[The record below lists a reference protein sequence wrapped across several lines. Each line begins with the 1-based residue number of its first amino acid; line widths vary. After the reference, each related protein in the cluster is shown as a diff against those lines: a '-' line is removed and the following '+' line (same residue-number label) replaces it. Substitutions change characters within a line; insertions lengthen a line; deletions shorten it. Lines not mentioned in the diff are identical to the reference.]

1 MSHINDTH
9 FKALQYTK
17 RRNEYC
23 PANERSYFSEINTH
37 HHKVEIEG
45 NTNQKH
51 TGNEDLKRRF
61 FIGERASSPSNS
73 PSIPPRESN
82 RNNGIFYQ
90 PHQPSYARARR
101 ICTPAHSHGR
111 RRRWQRCSFL
121 FLRIDKISTR
131 FVRVFP
137 IHSLIRRIGRIVQ
150 PGRVSKLQS
159 ISICKGRILHLPYS
173 LNLIESTETL
183 IYKQLS
189 ALVMYIY
196 TAMSPRLKQTLRN
209 RCWTA
214 CPFYAKLTTQS
225 I

>member
-1 MSHINDTH
+1 MREIGQPSLLAILKSKTKKPIMSHIMT
-9 FKALQYTK
+9 LILRRCSIRK

-23 PANERSYFSEINTH
+23 PSNERSCFSEINTH

-45 NTNQKH
+45 DTNQKH

-61 FIGERASSPSNS
+61 FVGERASSPSNS
-73 PSIPPRESN
+73 PSIPPCESN

-90 PHQPSYARARR
+90 PHQPSYARERR
-101 ICTPAHSHGR
+101 ICKS
-111 RRRWQRCSFL
+111 
-121 FLRIDKISTR
+121 RIM
-131 FVRVFP
+131 
-137 IHSLIRRIGRIVQ
+137 
-150 PGRVSKLQS
+150 
-159 ISICKGRILHLPYS
+159 HLLYS
-173 LNLIESTETL
+173 VNLIESTETP
-183 IYKQLS
+183 IYKPLS

-214 CPFYAKLTTQS
+214 CPFYDKLKTQS